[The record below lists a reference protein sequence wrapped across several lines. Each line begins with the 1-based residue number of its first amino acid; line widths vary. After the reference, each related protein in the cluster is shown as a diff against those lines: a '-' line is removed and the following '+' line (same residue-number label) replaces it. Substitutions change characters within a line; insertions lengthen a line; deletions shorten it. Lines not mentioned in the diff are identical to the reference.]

1 MDIVVATHGHCFD
14 GVASAVVFTRFF
26 QQHYRE
32 DGAFRYVACGYG
44 VGQQTPEKVFKRGAT
59 NAILDYRFSGSPLL
73 NWYFDH
79 HRTAFQTPELR
90 ASYEAREKEGRF
102 FFDETYSSCTKL
114 IDDVAR
120 DHFSIELGLDE
131 LVEWADRV
139 DAARFDSAAEAVERN
154 HPVLK
159 LVSVIEQHGEG
170 DFLAKIIKRLTNK
183 PLLEIAES
191 QTVQTKYA
199 TIRARQDEYMARVR
213 ARGEQLGRVA
223 LIDLTEKVTKTV
235 GKFAAYAAFPECTYS
250 VLVGRLNSGLK
261 IAIGYNPWSGKE
273 RDIDISAICARHG
286 GGGHPFVGGISLPA
300 TDVERAIALAQ
311 SIAREL
317 NG

>member
-14 GVASAVVFTRFF
+14 GVASAVVFTRFW

-32 DGAFRYVACGYG
+32 DGAFRYFACGYG
-44 VGQQTPEKVFKRGAT
+44 AAQQKPESVFRKGAT
-59 NAILDYRFSGSPLL
+59 NAVLDYQYSGSKLL

-90 ASYEAREKEGRF
+90 ANFEARRDEGRF

-120 DHFSIELGLDE
+120 EHFSIELDLKE

-139 DAARFDSAAEAVERN
+139 DAARFDSATEAVERS

-170 DFLAKIIKRLTNK
+170 DFLSKIIKRLGSK
-183 PLLEIAES
+183 PLLEVAES
-191 QTVQTKYA
+191 QTVRTKYA
-199 TIRARQDEYMARVR
+199 PIEARQKEYSERVR
-213 ARGEQLGRVA
+213 SRGKVVGQVA
-223 LIDLTEKVTKTV
+223 LVDLTEKITKTV
-235 GKFAAYAAFPECTYS
+235 GKFVAYAAFPDCTYS
-250 VLVGRLNSGLK
+250 VLIGRLNSGLK
-261 IAIGYNPWSGKE
+261 ISVGYNPWSNRE
-273 RDIDISAICARHG
+273 RTVDISAICARHG
-286 GGGHPFVGGISLPA
+286 GGGHPFVGGISLGA
-300 TDVERAIALAQ
+300 DQTEKAVALANN
-311 SIAREL
+311 IVTEL
-317 NG
+317 NS

>member
-14 GVASAVVFTRFF
+14 GVASAVAFTRFC

-44 VGQQTPEKVFKRGAT
+44 AGQPTPESGFKEGAT
-59 NAILDYRFSGSPLL
+59 NAVLDYRYSGSPLL
-73 NWYFDH
+73 SWYFDH
-79 HRTAFQTPELR
+79 HRTAFQTPKLR
-90 ASYEAREKEGRF
+90 AEFERRRNEGRF

-120 DHFSIELGLDE
+120 DQFSIELGLSE

-139 DAARFDSAAEAVERN
+139 DAARFDSAAEAVDRE

-170 DFLAKIIKRLTNK
+170 DFLSKVINRLVTK

-191 QTVQTKYA
+191 QTVRTKYA
-199 TIRARQDEYMARVR
+199 PIEARQKEYVERVQS
-213 ARGEQLGRVA
+213 RGKTVGRVA

-235 GKFAAYAAFPECTYS
+235 GKFAAYAGFPHCTYS
-250 VLVGRLNSGLK
+250 VVVGRLNSGLK
-261 IAIGYNPWSGKE
+261 IAIGYNPWCGKE

-286 GGGHPFVGGISLPA
+286 GGGHPFVGGISLPG
-300 TDVERAIALAQ
+300 DQVERAVALANK
-311 SIAREL
+311 IVAEL

>member
-26 QQHYRE
+26 REHYRE

-44 VGQQTPEKVFKRGAT
+44 VGQQTPEAVFRKGAT

-90 ASYEAREKEGRF
+90 TEFEARRSEGRF

-120 DHFSIELGLDE
+120 DTFSIELGLDE

-159 LVSVIEQHGEG
+159 LVSVVEQHGEG
-170 DFLAKIIKRLTNK
+170 DFLAKIIKRLATQ
-183 PLLEIAES
+183 PLMEVAES
-191 QTVQTKYA
+191 QTVRTKYA
-199 TIRARQDEYMARVR
+199 PIEARQVEYLERVR
-213 ARGEQLGRVA
+213 MRGKVVGRVA
-223 LIDLTEKVTKTV
+223 LVDLTEKITKTV
-235 GKFAAYAAFPECTYS
+235 GKFAAYAAFPDCTYS

-261 IAIGYNPWSGKE
+261 IAIGYNPWSGSD

-300 TDVERAIALAQ
+300 RDVDRAVALAKE
-311 SIAREL
+311 IATEL